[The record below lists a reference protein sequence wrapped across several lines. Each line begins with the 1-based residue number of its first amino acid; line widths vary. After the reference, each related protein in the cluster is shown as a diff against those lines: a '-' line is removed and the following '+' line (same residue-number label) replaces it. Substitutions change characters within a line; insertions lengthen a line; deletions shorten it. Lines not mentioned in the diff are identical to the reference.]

1 MTEIPIIYQDEH
13 LIAVNKPPGTL
24 SQSDAG
30 GNDSL
35 IEYLETVFKQKL
47 HILNRLDRP
56 VSGCVLLARTPPV
69 ARKVSEQIS
78 KRIIEKTYLAL
89 VENAPEKSDG
99 TIRSYLRK
107 QGNKAYAANEK
118 TGQLAITH
126 YKQIAK
132 SEHYFLMMLR
142 SETGRFHQLRAH
154 MSFMGCPIKG
164 DVKYGARRSNKDR
177 SIDLHAF
184 RLVFDH
190 PLTAERLMITAL
202 PKKEPVWDAL
212 RAWWE
217 HL

>member
-56 VSGCVLLARTPPV
+56 VSGCVLLARTPHI

-118 TGQLAITH
+118 NGQLAITH
-126 YKQIAK
+126 YTQIAK
-132 SEHYFLMMLR
+132 SEHYYLMMLR
-142 SETGRFHQLRAH
+142 SDTGRFHQLRAH
-154 MSFMGCPIKG
+154 MSIMGCPIKG